1 MGAQMHIRTNRD
13 STLNLSFLNQ
23 RTLHF
28 LATLN
33 HTEFYTTPTMCF
45 VTHFLQCVTRVELR
59 MPHNLDYKCSGL
71 EVRRTS

>member
-1 MGAQMHIRTNRD
+1 MHNRANRD
-13 STLNLSFLNQ
+13 SALNLNFLIQ

-33 HTEFYTTPTMCF
+33 HTGCYTTPAMCF
-45 VTHFLQCVTRVELR
+45 VTYFLRCVNRVELR
-59 MPHNLDYKCSGL
+59 MPRNLDWKCSGL

>member
-1 MGAQMHIRTNRD
+1 MHIRTNRD

-33 HTEFYTTPTMCF
+33 HTGFYTTPTMCF
-45 VTHFLQCVTRVELR
+45 VTYFLQCITRVELR
-59 MPHNLDYKCSGL
+59 MPRNIDLKCSGL